1 MNRSTGVRRIA
12 SSRICVPS
20 TFVVTN
26 SDAPSSIDFSTCDSA
41 AALTIT
47 STPVDELGDERGV
60 ADVAVDEREPLV
72 AHHVGEVLEVAGV
85 GQRVERDHLVP
96 RVRQQV
102 ADHVRGDEAGAA
114 GDENAFHG
122 AVLRC
127 VAARIEPGV
136 ELPYNS
142 RSIAYSGRPSTSRWI
157 RPRYS
162 PTRARTKPCTPSTK
176 ITAAPRNSGPGK
188 FDSLIQYATA

>member
-1 MNRSTGVRRIA
+1 MKRSTGVRRIA

-47 STPVDELGDERGV
+47 STPSTSSATSAASRMSPWTNDE
-60 ADVAVDEREPLV
+60 ALV
-72 AHHVGEVLEVAGV
+72 AHHVGEVLEVARV
-85 GQRVERDHLVP
+85 RQRVERDHLVP

-114 GDENAFHG
+114 GDEDA
-122 AVLRC
+122 RC
-127 VAARIEPGV
+127 H
-136 ELPYNS
+136 
-142 RSIAYSGRPSTSRWI
+142 GRPAVDR
-157 RPRYS
+157 
-162 PTRARTKPCTPSTK
+162 
-176 ITAAPRNSGPGK
+176 
-188 FDSLIQYATA
+188 